1 MNGDLWLLVFALVK
15 KGSLM
20 LCVSSFENVMCKL
33 CFSFFDLL
41 FVAEN
46 TMMTLVSRIWRWE

>member
-1 MNGDLWLLVFALVK
+1 MNGDLWLLVFALMK
-15 KGSLM
+15 NGSLM
-20 LCVSSFENVMCKL
+20 SCVRSFENVMCQL

-46 TMMTLVSRIWRWE
+46 TMMTLVSRIWPWE